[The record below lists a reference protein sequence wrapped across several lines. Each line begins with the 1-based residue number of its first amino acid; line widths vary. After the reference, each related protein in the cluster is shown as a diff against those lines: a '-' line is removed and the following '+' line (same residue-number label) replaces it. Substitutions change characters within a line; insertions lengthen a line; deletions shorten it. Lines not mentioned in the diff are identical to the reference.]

1 MIKQTRPTGPWSL
14 VALLAATALP
24 LVIGAVV
31 WGGPSPRDQHAL
43 WKDPPLKGL
52 AAKRQRVLEKITGD
66 PSVLVNVSYEHLP
79 ATHDMT
85 LLGKAALPALERG
98 LTHNVKPAVRQ
109 RIAWVLTDLADH
121 HSRHVLRAAL
131 KDWNST
137 VRRQAVQ
144 GLGAMGDGGAER
156 LLWQRYDDPEET
168 DGVKIAAVKA
178 MGRIGALKSAPRLL
192 KILADKKSKLSSD
205 TRAAALQA
213 LWDLRLRLGTKHLR
227 RTLTLALA
235 GDDAYLNT
243 FAAAGA
249 AELRDNSP
257 AVRRALINR
266 LRHPN
271 ANVRNLAVYALG
283 EIGHKGSSGAL
294 RKRLSSARSAR
305 LLNNIA
311 FALRKMGDTRVMSL
325 LGGLLAH
332 RLAIIRLNAAYVLG
346 DIGDPAAIP
355 LLAKALRDPSDFVRA
370 SAINA
375 LGRLGSR
382 TAEVHLKPLL
392 TSGQLSLRME
402 AIFALNRITQ
412 GGYNDLIAKELLF
425 HKLRTVRRAAALE
438 LARRKDT
445 RAIQP
450 LLFCHAKGRCS
461 SQTLA
466 RSLENMKSWRATPP
480 LLVAYSRQI
489 SGYSSGATRL
499 LRAVGKRKLK
509 PGHRELLRSLLTV
522 GKWKPT
528 QRRPLLRLLGRLQ
541 DRSARGAYWGFLGS
555 RDRLTRLNAAYALA
569 NQGYDHGRTALVNA
583 LTQAAPRVKRG
594 AADLLRSLTHT
605 KTRVTVHADL
615 KKALKGHGPI
625 TRLAAA
631 YALTAWD
638 AQAGVKILIESLT
651 HTSRRVRHEAAYYL
665 MRPEMRPHRAL
676 VAKFLVSEKRPA
688 MRGTLRRI
696 LRQIT
701 PGTLKKVSG
710 WVTL

>member
-1 MIKQTRPTGPWSL
+1 MTKQTRPPGPWPL
-14 VALLAATALP
+14 LALLAAAALP
-24 LVIGAVV
+24 LVAAGVA
-31 WGGPSPRDQHAL
+31 WGGPGPRDNHSV
-43 WKDPPLKGL
+43 WKDPPLRGL
-52 AAKRQRVLEKITGD
+52 AARRQRVLEKIPGD
-66 PSVLVNVSYEHLP
+66 PSVLVNVRYEHLP

-98 LTHNVKPAVRQ
+98 LTHNVKPSVRQ
-109 RIAWVLTDLADH
+109 RIASVLTDLADH
-121 HSRHVLRAAL
+121 HSRRVLRAAL
-131 KDWNST
+131 KDWSST

-144 GLGAMGDGGAER
+144 GLAAIGDRGAEK
-156 LLWQRYDDPEET
+156 LLWQRYDDSEET
-168 DGVKIAAVKA
+168 DGVQIAALKA
-178 MGRIGALKSAPRLL
+178 LGRIGAIKSAPRLL
-192 KILADKKSKLSSD
+192 RILADKKDKFSST

-213 LWDLRLRLGTKHLR
+213 LWDLRFALGKRPLR

-235 GDDAYLNT
+235 SDDAYLNT

-249 AELRDNSP
+249 AELRDRSP
-257 AVRRALINR
+257 ALRRALIKR
-266 LRHPN
+266 LRHPD

-283 EIGHKGSSGAL
+283 EIGHKGSMAAL

-311 FALRKMGDTRVMSL
+311 FALRKVGDTRVMVL

-332 RLAIIRLNAAYVLG
+332 RLAVIRLNAAYVLG

-355 LLAKALRDPSDFVRA
+355 LLAKSLKDPSDFVRA

-382 TAEVHLKPLL
+382 KAVAHLRPLL
-392 TSGQLSLRME
+392 ATKNLSLRVE
-402 AIFALNRITQ
+402 AIFALNRVTR
-412 GGYNDLIAKELLF
+412 GGYDNLIARSLLF
-425 HKLRTVRRAAALE
+425 HKRPAVRRVAALE
-438 LARRKDT
+438 LARRQDT
-445 RAIQP
+445 RAIRP
-450 LLFCHAKGRCS
+450 LLFCHEKGRCS
-461 SQTLA
+461 SWTLA
-466 RSLENMKSWRATPP
+466 RALENIPSWRATPP
-480 LLVAYSRQI
+480 LLVAYSRQL
-489 SGYSSGATRL
+489 SSYSSGATRL
-499 LRAVGKRKLK
+499 LRALGKRKLK
-509 PGHRELLRSLLTV
+509 PGHRELLRSLLTI

-555 RDRLTRLNAAYALA
+555 RDRLTRLNAAFALA
-569 NQGYDHGRTALVNA
+569 NQGYGRGRKLLINA
-583 LTQAAPRVKRG
+583 LTQAAPRIKRG
-594 AADLLRSLTHT
+594 AADLLRSLTHKKSRT
-605 KTRVTVHADL
+605 AVRAALTR
-615 KKALKGHGPI
+615 ALKGHGPH

-638 AQAGVKILIESLT
+638 AKAGVKILIEALT
-651 HTSRRVRHEAAYYL
+651 SPSRRVRHEAAYYL

-676 VAKFLVSEKRPA
+676 VAKGLASQKRPA
-688 MRGTLRRI
+688 VRGTLRRI

>member
-1 MIKQTRPTGPWSL
+1 MTKQTRPPGPWSTL
-14 VALLAATALP
+14 TLIAAAVLP
-24 LVIGAVV
+24 LVTGAVV
-31 WGGPSPRDQHAL
+31 WGGPADKHNV
-43 WKDPPLKGL
+43 WKDPPLRGL
-52 AAKRQRVLEKITGD
+52 AAKRQRVLEKIPGD
-66 PSVLVNVSYEHLP
+66 PSVLVNVRYEHLP

-121 HSRHVLRAAL
+121 HSRRVLRAAL

-144 GLGAMGDGGAER
+144 GLAAIGDRGAEK
-156 LLWQRYDDPEET
+156 LFWQRYDDPEET
-168 DGVKIAAVKA
+168 DYVKTAAIKGL
-178 MGRIGALKSAPRLL
+178 GRIGAIKSAPRLL
-192 KILADKKSKLSSD
+192 RILADKKDKLSAN
-205 TRAAALQA
+205 TRGAALGA
-213 LWDLRLRLGTKHLR
+213 LWDLRHKLGKKRLR

-235 GDDAYLNT
+235 SDNAYLNT

-249 AELRDNSP
+249 AELRDSSP
-257 AVRRALINR
+257 AVRRALIKR
-266 LRHPN
+266 MRHPN
-271 ANVRNLAVYALG
+271 ANVRNLAIYALG
-283 EIGHKGSSGAL
+283 EIGHKSSIGPL
-294 RKRLSSARSAR
+294 RKRLGSARSAR

-325 LGGLLAH
+325 LGGLLSH

-355 LLAKALRDPSDFVRA
+355 LLAKALKDPSDFVRA
-370 SAINA
+370 SAISA

-382 TAEVHLKPLL
+382 KALAPLKPLL
-392 TSGQLSLRME
+392 ASKKISLRVE
-402 AIFALNRITQ
+402 AIFAANRITK
-412 GGYNDLIAKELLF
+412 GGYNNLIAKDLLF
-425 HKLRTVRRAAALE
+425 HKHPAVRRTAALE

-461 SQTLA
+461 SHTLA
-466 RSLENMKSWRATPP
+466 RSLEDIQSWRATPP
-480 LLVAYSRQI
+480 LLVAYSRQL
-489 SGYSSGATRL
+489 SGYSSGANRL

-528 QRRPLLRLLGRLQ
+528 QRRPLLRLLGRLK
-541 DRSARGAYWGFLGS
+541 DRSARGAYWGFLKS
-555 RDRLTRLNAAYALA
+555 RDRLTRLNAAFALA
-569 NQGYDHGRTALVNA
+569 NQGYSHGRKLLINA
-583 LTQAAPRVKRG
+583 LTQAAPRIKRG
-594 AADLLRSLTHT
+594 AADLLRSLTHK
-605 KTRVTVHADL
+605 KTRVTVRAEL
-615 KKALKGHGPI
+615 IKAQKGHGPV

-638 AQAGVKILIESLT
+638 AKAGVKILIQGLSN
-651 HTSRRVRHEAAYYL
+651 HSRRVRHEAAYYL
-665 MRPEMRPHRAL
+665 MRPEMRPHRGL
-676 VAKFLVSEKRPA
+676 VAKVLAVEKRPA
-688 MRGTLRRI
+688 LRGTLRRI
-696 LRQIT
+696 LRQMT

>member
-1 MIKQTRPTGPWSL
+1 MTKQTRPPGAWSTL
-14 VALLAATALP
+14 TLIAAAVLP
-24 LVIGAVV
+24 LVTGAVV
-31 WGGPSPRDQHAL
+31 WGGPADKHNV
-43 WKDPPLKGL
+43 WKDPPLRGL
-52 AAKRQRVLEKITGD
+52 AARRQRVLEKIPGD
-66 PSVLVNVSYEHLP
+66 PSVLVNVRYEHLP

-121 HSRHVLRAAL
+121 HSRRVLRAAL
-131 KDWNST
+131 KDWNNT

-144 GLGAMGDGGAER
+144 GLAAIGDRGAEK
-156 LLWQRYDDPEET
+156 LFWQRYDDPEET
-168 DGVKIAAVKA
+168 GYVKTAAIKGL
-178 MGRIGALKSAPRLL
+178 GRIGAIKSAPRLL
-192 KILADKKSKLSSD
+192 RILADKKKKLSSN

-213 LWDLRLRLGTKHLR
+213 LWDLRHKLGKKRLR

-235 GDDAYLNT
+235 SDNAYLNT

-249 AELRDNSP
+249 AELREASP
-257 AVRRALINR
+257 AVRKALIKR
-266 LRHPN
+266 MRHPN
-271 ANVRNLAVYALG
+271 ANVRNLAIYALG
-283 EIGHKGSSGAL
+283 EIGHKSSIGPL
-294 RKRLSSARSAR
+294 RKRLGSARSAR

-311 FALRKMGDTRVMSL
+311 FALRKMGDTRVMGM
-325 LGGLLAH
+325 LGGLLSH

-346 DIGDPAAIP
+346 DIGDPVAIP
-355 LLAKALRDPSDFVRA
+355 LLAKALKDPSDFVRA
-370 SAINA
+370 SAISA

-382 TAEVHLKPLL
+382 KALAPLKPLL
-392 TSGQLSLRME
+392 ASKKISLRVE
-402 AIFALNRITQ
+402 AIFAANRITK
-412 GGYNDLIAKELLF
+412 GGYNNLIAKDLLF
-425 HKLRTVRRAAALE
+425 HKHPAVRRTAALE

-445 RAIQP
+445 RAIRP

-461 SQTLA
+461 SHTLA
-466 RSLENMKSWRATPP
+466 RSLEGIQSWRATPP
-480 LLVAYSRQI
+480 LLVAYSRQL
-489 SGYSSGATRL
+489 SSYSSGANRL

-541 DRSARGAYWGFLGS
+541 DRSARGAYWGFLWS
-555 RDRLTRLNAAYALA
+555 RDRLTRLNAAFALA
-569 NQGYDHGRTALVNA
+569 NQGYSQGRKQLIIA
-583 LTQAAPRVKRG
+583 LTQAAPRIKRG
-594 AADLLRSLTHT
+594 AADLLRSLTHK
-605 KTRVTVHADL
+605 KTRTAVRKEL
-615 KKALKGHGPI
+615 IKAQKGHGPD

-638 AQAGVKILIESLT
+638 AKAGVKILIQGLSNP
-651 HTSRRVRHEAAYYL
+651 SRRVRHEAAYYL
-665 MRPEMRPHRAL
+665 MRPEMRPHRGL
-676 VAKFLVSEKRPA
+676 VAKVLAAEKRPVL
-688 MRGTLRRI
+688 RGTLRRI